1 MTGGGEG
8 DMRGVFVDPV
18 VCMTVAEVSIEEVSE
33 AFAVTLQHLS
43 RYHMCCMCI
52 YCILYTSVF
61 LLVQWCNLYNLECC
75 QQCHSLVLCD
85 FHIQQLHIL

>member
-43 RYHMCCMCI
+43 H
-52 YCILYTSVF
+52 
-61 LLVQWCNLYNLECC
+61 
-75 QQCHSLVLCD
+75 
-85 FHIQQLHIL
+85 